1 MFKKFKDVIGLTDLE
16 NEYEDELEE
25 TEKKNDYI
33 GKYDKKNDM
42 KYESKYE
49 SKFDSLSTV
58 KSKTTKPKD
67 KYSVEENAD
76 LFIIT
81 PKKYEDCAGVID
93 ELKRKK
99 TIVLNLEELE
109 LEVKKQIFEF
119 VKGAVYALEANIQK
133 VSSDI
138 FVIAPYDVEISGK
151 LKFNIDKKKFTWE

>member
-16 NEYEDELEE
+16 NEYEDEIEE
-25 TEKKNDYI
+25 TEKKTDFNS
-33 GKYDKKNDM
+33 KFDKRKDTKHEN
-42 KYESKYE
+42 
-49 SKFDSLSTV
+49 KFDSLSTV
-58 KSKTTKPKD
+58 KSKTAKPRE
-67 KYSVEENAD
+67 KYSIDENAD

-81 PKKYEDCAGVID
+81 PKRYDDCAGVID

-109 LEVKKQIFEF
+109 LEVKKQVFEF
-119 VKGAVYALEANIQK
+119 VKGSVYALEANIQK

>member
-16 NEYEDELEE
+16 NEYEDEVEE
-25 TEKKNDYI
+25 QPVKKSDFTN
-33 GKYDKKNDM
+33 KYDKKYDN
-42 KYESKYE
+42 KYEKKIE
-49 SKFDSLSTV
+49 SVSTLKNKTV
-58 KSKTTKPKD
+58 KTRE
-67 KYSVEENAD
+67 KYNIEENAD

-81 PKKYEDCAGVID
+81 PKRYEDCAGIID

-99 TIVLNLEELE
+99 TIVLNLEELD
-109 LEVKKQIFEF
+109 LEIKRQIFEF

-133 VSSDI
+133 VSADI

>member
-16 NEYEDELEE
+16 NEYEDEIVE
-25 TEKKNDYI
+25 TEKKTDFNS
-33 GKYDKKNDM
+33 KFDKRKDTKHEN
-42 KYESKYE
+42 
-49 SKFDSLSTV
+49 KFDSLSTV
-58 KSKTTKPKD
+58 KGKTINSRE
-67 KYSVEENAD
+67 KYSIEENAD

-81 PKKYEDCAGVID
+81 PKRYEDCAGVID

-109 LEVKKQIFEF
+109 LEVKKQVFEF
-119 VKGAVYALEANIQK
+119 VKGSVYALEANIQK

>member
-16 NEYEDELEE
+16 NEYEDEIEE
-25 TEKKNDYI
+25 TEKKTDFNS
-33 GKYDKKNDM
+33 KFDKRKDTKHEN
-42 KYESKYE
+42 
-49 SKFDSLSTV
+49 KFDSLSTV
-58 KSKTTKPKD
+58 KSKTAKPRE
-67 KYSVEENAD
+67 KYSIDENAD

-81 PKKYEDCAGVID
+81 PKRYDDCAGVID

-109 LEVKKQIFEF
+109 LEVKRQVFEF
-119 VKGAVYALEANIQK
+119 VKGSVYALEANIQK